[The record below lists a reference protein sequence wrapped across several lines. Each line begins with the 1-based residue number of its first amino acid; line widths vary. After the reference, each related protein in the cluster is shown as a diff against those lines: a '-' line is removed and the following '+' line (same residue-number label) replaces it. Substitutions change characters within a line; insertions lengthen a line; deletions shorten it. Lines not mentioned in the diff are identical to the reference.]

1 MERYNIPIIGV
12 IGEQFKMTDL
22 LMHINNAKNFGALN
36 LLIDSPGGDV
46 DAADKMAEAL
56 VKTGKEIHATNSG
69 DVASAASRI
78 FCVAPKQNR
87 TFDPTKGQFVIHN
100 PWANVE
106 GDAEYMQ
113 MAAKQLKKTEDAYT
127 NYYSERTGCDAEIVK
142 AFMSENTPLTSEQIE
157 SLGFATIVS
166 HTIKPVAFLN
176 LNNNKMDEKQ
186 FSKIEQMFSKVFAM
200 FRIKALVITDVNGN
214 EIDFGAL
221 NAPEEIIPGVEAT
234 VNGTP
239 AEGEY
244 VRPDGSVLKFES
256 GKLLDIVPPAPDEV
270 EMLKEQI
277 ASLEAE
283 KTAALTAQA
292 NLTKELS
299 EYKIKAEAEF
309 TALNSEFVKIKAHF
323 NSNYPVLNVPS
334 GKSEAGTQVR
344 KPFKTK

>member
-12 IGEQFKMTDL
+12 IGEQFKMTDM
-22 LMHINNAKNFGALN
+22 LMHINNAKNFGIIN

-56 VKTGKEIHATNSG
+56 VNTGKEIHATNSG

-127 NYYSERTGCDAEIVK
+127 KYYSERTGCDEEIIR
-142 AFMSENTPLTSEQIE
+142 AFMAENTPLTSEQIE

-166 HTIKPVAFLN
+166 NTIKPVAFFN

-186 FSKIEQMFSKVFAM
+186 FSKIEQMFNKIFAWVK
-200 FRIKALVITDVNGN
+200 IKALVKTDVNGN
-214 EIDFGAL
+214 ELDFGAIT
-221 NAPEEIIPGVEAT
+221 APEEIIPGVEAT
-234 VNGTP
+234 VGDAP
-239 AEGEY
+239 AEGDY
-244 VRPDGSVLKFES
+244 VMPDGSVMKFES
-256 GKLLDIVPPAPDEV
+256 GKLVEIVPPAPDEV

-277 ASLEAE
+277 ATLEAE

-292 NLTKELS
+292 NLAKELS
-299 EYKIKAEAEF
+299 EYKIKAEADF
-309 TALNSEFVKIKAHF
+309 AALNSEFVKIKAHF
-323 NSNYPVLNVPS
+323 NSKSPVLNVPS
-334 GKSEAGTQVR
+334 AKTEAGTEVR